1 MTDNQ
6 FSFNSFFEHFVDWVK
21 ATIKNSSFRLMGAA
35 RKIVNKTLFLM
46 LLLLFVPVILILLAL
61 SLGWG
66 FSSWLHTTPGV
77 GFLVA
82 AAALVVFFF
91 VVWLVILACV
101 RAKWA
106 KSLEHFLERMAKI
119 DIIRPQNGLGINE
132 KPLDTQEEPKGQH
145 ESQTNEPTAFETY
158 RQ

>member
-21 ATIKNSSFRLMGAA
+21 AAIKHSSFNLMGIA

-66 FSSWLHTTPGV
+66 VSSWLHTTPGV
-77 GFLVA
+77 GFLMA
-82 AAALVVFFF
+82 AAAF
-91 VVWLVILACV
+91 VVLFFIIWLVILACV

-119 DIIRPQNGLGINE
+119 DKIGPQNGLGINE
-132 KPLDTQEEPKGQH
+132 KPFDTQEEPKEQH
-145 ESQTNEPTAFETY
+145 EFHTNEPTAPETY

>member
-1 MTDNQ
+1 M
-6 FSFNSFFEHFVDWVK
+6 
-21 ATIKNSSFRLMGAA
+21 
-35 RKIVNKTLFLM
+35 NKTLFLM
-46 LLLLFVPVILILLAL
+46 LLLLFVPVILIMLAL

-77 GFLVA
+77 GFLMA
-82 AAALVVFFF
+82 AAAFVVLFF

-119 DIIRPQNGLGINE
+119 DKIRPQNGLGINE
-132 KPLDTQEEPKGQH
+132 KPFDTQEEPAQQS
-145 ESQTNEPTAFETY
+145 EFQTNEPTAPETY

>member
-21 ATIKNSSFRLMGAA
+21 AAIKHSSFNLMGIA
-35 RKIVNKTLFLM
+35 RKIVNKTLFLKH
-46 LLLLFVPVILILLAL
+46 LLLFVPVILILLAL

-91 VVWLVILACV
+91 AVWLVILACV

-119 DIIRPQNGLGINE
+119 DKIRPQNGLGINE
-132 KPLDTQEEPKGQH
+132 KPLDTQEKPKGQH
-145 ESQTNEPTAFETY
+145 EFQTNEPTAFETY

>member
-1 MTDNQ
+1 M
-6 FSFNSFFEHFVDWVK
+6 
-21 ATIKNSSFRLMGAA
+21 
-35 RKIVNKTLFLM
+35 NKTLFLM
-46 LLLLFVPVILILLAL
+46 LLLLFVPVILIMLAL

-106 KSLEHFLERMAKI
+106 KSVEYFLERMAKI
-119 DIIRPQNGLGINE
+119 DKIKPQNGLGINE
-132 KPLDTQEEPKGQH
+132 KPFDTQEEPAHQNAFR
-145 ESQTNEPTAFETY
+145 TNEPTAPETY

>member
-1 MTDNQ
+1 M
-6 FSFNSFFEHFVDWVK
+6 
-21 ATIKNSSFRLMGAA
+21 
-35 RKIVNKTLFLM
+35 NKTLFLM

-132 KPLDTQEEPKGQH
+132 KPLDTQEEPKERH
-145 ESQTNEPTAFETY
+145 EFQTNEPTASETY

>member
-1 MTDNQ
+1 M
-6 FSFNSFFEHFVDWVK
+6 
-21 ATIKNSSFRLMGAA
+21 
-35 RKIVNKTLFLM
+35 NKTLFLM

-91 VVWLVILACV
+91 VVWLVILTCV

-132 KPLDTQEEPKGQH
+132 KPLNTQEEPKGQR

>member
-1 MTDNQ
+1 MN
-6 FSFNSFFEHFVDWVK
+6 K
-21 ATIKNSSFRLMGAA
+21 A
-35 RKIVNKTLFLM
+35 LFLI

-91 VVWLVILACV
+91 VVWLVILVCV

-106 KSLEHFLERMAKI
+106 KSLEHFLERMTKI
-119 DIIRPQNGLGINE
+119 DKIRPQNGLGINE

-145 ESQTNEPTAFETY
+145 EFQTNEPTAFETY

>member
-1 MTDNQ
+1 MN
-6 FSFNSFFEHFVDWVK
+6 K
-21 ATIKNSSFRLMGAA
+21 A
-35 RKIVNKTLFLM
+35 LFLI

-106 KSLEHFLERMAKI
+106 KSLEHFLERMTKI
-119 DIIRPQNGLGINE
+119 DKIRPQNGLGINE

-145 ESQTNEPTAFETY
+145 EFQTNEPTAFETY

>member
-6 FSFNSFFEHFVDWVK
+6 FSFNSFFEHFVEWVK

-35 RKIVNKTLFLM
+35 RKIVNKALFLM

-77 GFLVA
+77 GFLMA
-82 AAALVVFFF
+82 AAAF
-91 VVWLVILACV
+91 VVLFFIIWLVILPYV
-101 RAKWA
+101 RAQWA
-106 KSLEHFLERMAKI
+106 KLLEHFLERMAKI
-119 DIIRPQNGLGINE
+119 DKIRPQNGLGINE
-132 KPLDTQEEPKGQH
+132 KPFDTQEEPK
-145 ESQTNEPTAFETY
+145 ERNEFQTNEPTDSQTY

>member
-6 FSFNSFFEHFVDWVK
+6 FSFNSFFEHFVDWIK
-21 ATIKNSSFRLMGAA
+21 ATIKNSSFRLMGAT
-35 RKIVNKTLFLM
+35 RKIVNKALFLI

-106 KSLEHFLERMAKI
+106 KSLEHFLERMTKI
-119 DIIRPQNGLGINE
+119 DKIRPQNGLGINE

-145 ESQTNEPTAFETY
+145 EFQTNEPTAFETY

>member
-21 ATIKNSSFRLMGAA
+21 AAIKHSSFNLMGIA

-106 KSLEHFLERMAKI
+106 KPLEHFLERMAKI
-119 DIIRPQNGLGINE
+119 DKIRPQNGLGINV
-132 KPLDTQEEPKGQH
+132 KPFDTQEEPKEQH
-145 ESQTNEPTAFETY
+145 EFQTNEPTAPETY

>member
-91 VVWLVILACV
+91 VVWLVILTCV

-119 DIIRPQNGLGINE
+119 DKIRPQNGLGINE
-132 KPLDTQEEPKGQH
+132 KPLDTQEKPKGQH
-145 ESQTNEPTAFETY
+145 EFQTNEPTAFETY